1 MTPDEYGFRVGAN
14 LQTAF
19 SDVLMGMRQ
28 NAAQRDLSLREKAYE
43 RDDELHKAEN
53 ALATLTTQKQIE
65 DFRTRERL
73 APAMINFNTSMET
86 AHAAYHKSYDP
97 SVYENIQIPNEILES
112 NDPELISA
120 AQQQKRQAY
129 QMAVENSLNVTE
141 EGAITELAK
150 GVNGLTRANPS
161 MGLLA
166 SNRLR
171 AILAKR
177 EERKRDTGKA
187 FFDDSDVEILND
199 ISGMIDQQN
208 MASSQRELAPKI
220 IPAQYQAQDRATY
233 SENAATKT
241 AIDAANAESD
251 MVIKTEANNLE
262 GLNRSK
268 SDRYKELNDVA
279 TTESRK
285 KQIQGQIKDI
295 EAQISEKQ
303 KTLEEAVQEKRQNLM
318 AGAQAYATTA
328 GRSQQ
333 NIQGISQ
340 GYFSGIQKVEASK
353 NIKAKRY
360 PKAQEENIKALV
372 ESGKY
377 TKKQAIEGMERNGVV
392 PSQDLAKFLSK

>member
-1 MTPDEYGFRVGAN
+1 MTPQEQIAITSGLTQSVASNIFMAQR
-14 LQTAF
+14 
-19 SDVLMGMRQ
+19 S

-53 ALATLTTQKQIE
+53 ALATLTTQRQID
-65 DFRTRERL
+65 DFKTRERL

-112 NDPELISA
+112 NNPELISA
-120 AQQQKRQAY
+120 AQQHKRQAY

-141 EGAITELAK
+141 DGAITELAK

-171 AILAKR
+171 AVLAKR

-208 MASSQRELAPKI
+208 TASSQRELAPKI

-233 SENAATKT
+233 NESAATKE
-241 AIDAANAESD
+241 AINSANVNED
-251 MVIKTEANNLE
+251 VIINTETKNLE
-262 GLNRSK
+262 GLSRSK
-268 SDRYKELNDVA
+268 SERFKELNDVA
-279 TTESRK
+279 TTETRK

-295 EAQISEKQ
+295 DTQISESKEILN
-303 KTLEEAVQEKRQNLM
+303 TAVRAKEKNLM
-318 AGAQAYATTA
+318 AGAQAYATIA
-328 GRSQQ
+328 GKSQQ

-372 ESGKY
+372 TSGKY
-377 TKKQAIEGMERNGVV
+377 TKQQAIEGMERNGVV

>member
-1 MTPDEYGFRVGAN
+1 MTPEQGQQAFNN
-14 LQTAF
+14 LVTGSQAIV
-19 SDVLMGMRQ
+19 SNYLMAQREQM
-28 NAAQRDLSLREKAYE
+28 AQRDLSLREKAYE

-73 APAMINFNTSMET
+73 APAVINFNTSMEA

-112 NDPELISA
+112 NNPELISA

-220 IPAQYQAQDRATY
+220 IPAQYQSANTATY
-233 SENAATKT
+233 SENAATKE
-241 AIDAANAESD
+241 AISGANAEAETI
-251 MVIKTEANNLE
+251 IKMQLSKIEQ
-262 GLNRSK
+262 LNKNK
-268 SDRYKELNDVA
+268 SDRYKEMNDTA
-279 TTESRK
+279 TTNSIK
-285 KQIQGQIKDI
+285 TQIQGQIKDI
-295 EAQISEKQ
+295 DAEINEQQ
-303 KTLEEAVQEKRQNLM
+303 KLLNQAVQVKRQNSE

-333 NIQGISQ
+333 NIQGIRQ
-340 GYFSGIQKVEASK
+340 VI
-353 NIKAKRY
+353 NITG
-360 PKAQEENIKALV
+360 LGH
-372 ESGKY
+372 SHG
-377 TKKQAIEGMERNGVV
+377 
-392 PSQDLAKFLSK
+392 L